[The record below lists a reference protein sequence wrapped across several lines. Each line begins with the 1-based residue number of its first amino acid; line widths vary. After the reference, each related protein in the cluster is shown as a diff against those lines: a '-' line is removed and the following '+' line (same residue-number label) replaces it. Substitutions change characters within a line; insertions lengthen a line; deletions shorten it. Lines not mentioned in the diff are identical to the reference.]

1 MFRLAVLV
9 VAVVILLRWVD
20 PPTTYLQ
27 VTERTRLGEISAEW
41 VALKDLPIVV
51 ADSAVA
57 AEDANFCRHRGFDI
71 EAIKSVLEAGESR
84 GASSISQQVAKNV
97 FLWPNRSWIRK
108 GFEAGFTVLI
118 ELAWG
123 KARILEVYLNIA
135 EFDEGV
141 FGVGAAAQQYF
152 QKDAST
158 LSASEAA
165 RLMTVL
171 PNPKGRS
178 AVDLLPIQS
187 RRIKTITSG
196 AATVANDDRGACY
209 RP

>member
-1 MFRLAVLV
+1 M
-9 VAVVILLRWVD
+9 VALRWIN
-20 PPTTYLQ
+20 PPITYLQ
-27 VTERTRLGEISAEW
+27 ASEWIRLGEISKEW
-41 VALKDLPIVV
+41 ADLADLPIVV

-57 AEDANFCRHRGFDI
+57 AEDANFCRHTGFDL
-71 EAIKSVLEAGESR
+71 EAIRSVLESGESR

-108 GFEAGFTVLI
+108 GFEAGFTLMI

-141 FGVGAAAQQYF
+141 FGVEAASQRYFGKGGA
-152 QKDAST
+152 D
-158 LSASEAA
+158 LSGAEAA

-178 AVDLLPIQS
+178 AVDLNSVQS

-196 AATVANDDRGACY
+196 AETVALDDRGECY